1 MTTKTRAVVALAT
14 LSLATA
20 AYAIDDPGSG
30 SADAA
35 ATASVPGL
43 LAGGSHVHDGI
54 RTTVLEFRNAG
65 LAGSKAG
72 HLLLKAHNARRDS
85 IVCDLH
91 KQPLS
96 VAGVPGARG
105 VVVDNQSRNGSST
118 KIATIVFTKGQF
130 TFQLSSEARPGSLRI
145 GQLKR
150 EARRA
155 YRSLA
160 A

>member
-105 VVVDNQSRNGSST
+105 VVVDNQTRNGSST